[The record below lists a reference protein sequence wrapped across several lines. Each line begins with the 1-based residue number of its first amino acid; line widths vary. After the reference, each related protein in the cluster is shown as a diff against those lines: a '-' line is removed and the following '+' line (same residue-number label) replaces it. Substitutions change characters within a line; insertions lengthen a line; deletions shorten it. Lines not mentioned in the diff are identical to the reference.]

1 MAIVLEI
8 LIPLA
13 ALAVCIFYFVVF
25 VFLPGHLPFV
35 PSKRRSVAAIIAAAG
50 DITGKRVLDLGS
62 GDGRIVIA
70 CARAGAYVTGYE
82 INPVLVWY
90 AHRRIARAGFS
101 DRAVIRRADFWKQ
114 DMSGFD
120 IIIFYGVVY
129 AMPRLEK
136 KLRFELHPGA
146 RVIASHCAF
155 PTWKPVAQNGMI
167 SVYEQDHPYG

>member
-1 MAIVLEI
+1 METIIGI

-25 VFLPGHLPFV
+25 VFLPGRLPFV
-35 PSKRRSVAAIIAAAG
+35 PSKRKSVAAILAAAG
-50 DITGKRVLDLGS
+50 DIAGKRVADLGS

-70 CARAGAYVTGYE
+70 CAQAGAQVTGYE

-90 AHRRIARAGFS
+90 ADRRIARSGLR
-101 DRAVIRRADFWKQ
+101 DRAVIERADFWKQ

-120 IIIFYGVVY
+120 VVIFYGVVY

-136 KLRFELHPGA
+136 KLRSELRPGA

-155 PTWKPVAQNGMI
+155 PAWKPIVQNGMI
-167 SVYEQDHPYG
+167 SVYEKE